1 MERLVVFGCS
11 LSYGHGLPDC
21 FIPPNQHGDKH
32 SNLGWPSIVAKHLN
46 RVCVNKSSPGSSN
59 KRIWNEVIN
68 FEYQPNDMVII
79 QWSFIDRT
87 AIIKVNNIEDIGP
100 WTNHTFYKDMYD
112 ENDSLL
118 MSKLFVNHSNMFL
131 LSKKIKLYNI
141 VPGKEELVLL
151 KFNDTTTDHIPV
163 YISKLRTL
171 YPLALDNRHPGTECQ
186 EVYSKKILD
195 YLNIPNNMPHHEPY
209 SLYSRLKRHLK
220 FLRDN

>member
-1 MERLVVFGCS
+1 MERLIVFGCS

-21 FIPPNQHGDKH
+21 FISPNLPGDKP
-32 SNLGWPSIVAKHLN
+32 SNLGWPSIVAKHMN
-46 RVCVNKSSPGSSN
+46 RVCINKSSPGSSN

-68 FEYQPNDMVII
+68 FEYHPNDIVII

-87 AIIKVNNIEDIGP
+87 SIIKVNNIEDIGP
-100 WTNHTFYKDMYD
+100 WTNHTFYSDMYD

-131 LSKKIKLYNI
+131 LSKNIKLYNL
-141 VPGKEELVLL
+141 VPGKEELALL

-163 YISKLRTL
+163 YLSKLRTL
-171 YPLALDNRHPGTECQ
+171 YPFALDNRHPGIECQ

-195 YLNIPNNMPHHEPY
+195 YLNIPNDMPYHEPHNMY
-209 SLYSRLKRHLK
+209 FRIKRYLK

>member
-1 MERLVVFGCS
+1 MERLIVFGCS

-21 FIPPNQHGDKH
+21 FISPNLPGDKH

-68 FEYQPNDMVII
+68 FEYQPNDLVII

-87 AIIKVNNIEDIGP
+87 AIIKANNIEDIGP

-131 LSKKIKLYNI
+131 LSKNIKLYNI
-141 VPGKEELVLL
+141 VPGKEELALL
-151 KFNDTTTDHIPV
+151 SFNDTTTDHIPV
-163 YISKLRTL
+163 YISKLRIL
-171 YPLALDNRHPGTECQ
+171 YPLALDNRHPGIECQ

-195 YLNIPNNMPHHEPY
+195 YLNIPNNMPYHEPY